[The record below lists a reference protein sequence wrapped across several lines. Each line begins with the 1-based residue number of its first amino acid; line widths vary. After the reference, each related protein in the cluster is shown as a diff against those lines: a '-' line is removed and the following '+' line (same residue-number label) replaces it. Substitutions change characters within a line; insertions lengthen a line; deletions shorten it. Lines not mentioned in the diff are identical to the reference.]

1 MMRAYKYRL
10 SPSRLQERA
19 FQHHLDLTRELYNA
33 GLQERRDAYR
43 KSGVSR
49 SFYDQKRCLPEIKDA
64 RPEFEDVHAHVLQ
77 GTLETLDKA
86 FKGFFRRV
94 KAGSKAGY
102 PRFKGVGW
110 WDSFRYQECST
121 AMKAE
126 DGTVLGW
133 KWTTCGRPDPDG
145 KRINLPK
152 IGKVKV
158 KMHRSLDGRPKTL
171 VIKREGGEWYA
182 VYTCEVEAQVLPP
195 NDSVIGIDVGT
206 RYLYTDSDG
215 RHETNPKLLAAS
227 QRKLTLHAQSLAR
240 KKRGSGRRTKV
251 KALLGKAHRKVARQR
266 LDRSHKVANHLLAAH
281 GTIVHE
287 DLQPSKMVH
296 GPHDL
301 SRSIHDAGWTQLF
314 DMLSL
319 KAASAGRTVLRVD
332 PSFTS
337 QRCFQCGFIC
347 RENRSEEVFVCLSC
361 GHHDHADVNAAR
373 NIRELGIDPEGYAA
387 KSTRGRIGPAAPED
401 QALRSMSGDFCPPV
415 LPAPV

>member
-10 SPSRLQERA
+10 SPSRLQELA
-19 FQHHLDLTRELYNA
+19 FQHHLDLSRELYNA

-49 SFYDQKRCLPEIKDA
+49 SFYDQKRCLPEVKEA
-64 RPEFEDVHAHVLQ
+64 RPEFEEVHAHVLQ

-86 FKGFFRRV
+86 FKGFFSRV

-102 PRFKGVGW
+102 PRFRGRGW

-158 KMHRSLDGRPKTL
+158 KMHRPLEGRPKTL
-171 VIKREGGEWYA
+171 VIKREGSEWYA
-182 VYTCEVEAQVLPP
+182 VYTCEVEARLLPP

-227 QRKLTLHAQSLAR
+227 QRKLTRHSQSLAR
-240 KKRGSGRRTKV
+240 KKRGSGRRTRV

-266 LDRSHKVANHLLAAH
+266 LDHSHKVANHLLAAH

-287 DLQPSKMVH
+287 DLKPSKMVH
-296 GPHDL
+296 EGAGL
-301 SRSIHDAGWTQLF
+301 SRSIHDAAWTQLF
-314 DMLSL
+314 QVLSL
-319 KAASAGRTVLRVD
+319 KAASAGRTVIRVD

-337 QRCFQCGFIC
+337 QRCFKCGFIC
-347 RENRSEEVFVCLSC
+347 KENRLNEAFACLSC
-361 GHHDHADVNAAR
+361 RHGDHADVNAAS
-373 NIRELGIDPEGYAA
+373 NIRELGIDPEGYNAR
-387 KSTRGRIGPAAPED
+387 STKGRIGPAAPD
-401 QALRSMSGDFCPPV
+401 HRALRNMSGDVRLPV
-415 LPAPV
+415 LPTPV